1 MVIILILIWLPLI
14 LCILLMSGGLILLPN
29 DVNGIKTIL
38 SGDIITI
45 SLPFF
50 APPTIELQLYGQN
63 DGCQATVLATT
74 CDKLK
79 TDNITLENPPRDFVY
94 LLKGS
99 RVTIRKQIGHMPY
112 SIWLFDSI
120 HEANHA
126 VRTRFGELSSCD
138 SYNHGDRGIQCG
150 MLSPFPHHFPL
161 VFDITHSSYYFL
173 RCQDIDFN
181 CTDLQQWQYSQLFY
195 NLSQTISD
203 ELHTNMTL
211 YSQDVSVELKLRS
224 PFFPHWSSS
233 HNICILVEL
242 EETICGSH
250 GNMYFLSYKYTSW
263 PREIALYVAFGL
275 GALFVISIVISWR
288 VCRVHI
294 KKKQLRQ

>member
-1 MVIILILIWLPLI
+1 MI
-14 LCILLMSGGLILLPN
+14 GGLILLPN
-29 DVNGIKTIL
+29 NVDGIEIIL

-45 SLPFF
+45 PLPFF

-79 TDNITLENPPRDFVY
+79 TDNVTLENPPRDFVY

-99 RVTIRKQIGHMPY
+99 RVTIRKQISDIPY
-112 SIWLFDSI
+112 PIWLFDSI
-120 HEANHA
+120 HKANHA
-126 VRTRFGELSSCD
+126 VRTKFDELSSCD
-138 SYNHGDRGIQCG
+138 SYNHGDHGIQCG
-150 MLSPFPHHFPL
+150 MLSPSPNHPPL
-161 VFDITHSSYYFL
+161 VFDIGHSSYYFL
-173 RCQDIDFN
+173 RCVDYGYN

-211 YSQDVSVELKLRS
+211 YCQDVSVQLKLRS

-233 HNICILVEL
+233 HDICILVEL

-250 GNMYFLSYKYTSW
+250 GNMYFLSYKYTFW
-263 PREIALYVAFGL
+263 PREISLYVAFGL
-275 GALFVISIVISWR
+275 GAWFVISIVISCR
-288 VCRVHI
+288 VYRVHI
-294 KKKQLRQ
+294 KKKTT